1 MSVLVSIYVHLYHTI
16 PSNPMQYMSY
26 LSIEVGHWVVI
37 SGYPVAPD
45 NTTAYFL
52 FPLTIFRQ
60 LSLDREILLFQ
71 EATLEVKKTY

>member
-1 MSVLVSIYVHLYHTI
+1 MSVLVSICVHLHHTI
-16 PSNPMQYMSY
+16 PNNPMQSY

-52 FPLTIFRQ
+52 FPPTIFRQ

-71 EATLEVKKTY
+71 EATLEVEKKY